1 MKLLKIFGI
10 VAGIHVVA
18 LIMIF
23 ANPGCSTTSKRANPS
38 ETVIPPTSDAVVTVP
53 HLSSGYQQPETDYA
67 STRTNAT
74 DAASPITN
82 APLMFNPDAV
92 AVAGDGR
99 YSPTRP
105 NTPVATALKA
115 EPVDNVVP
123 ASTYTV
129 VRGDSLWSIAKRN
142 GLSVADLSAANNL
155 RASATLQLGQ
165 KLIIPGKANAL
176 NNESTPPLAAPSV
189 KPLSAVA
196 VTPKGNKESI
206 THTVVSGETLGAIAR
221 KYQVRIGDVATANNI
236 SDPAKIRPGQTLI
249 IPGTTAAASAPVTK
263 VVKPVEAAPA
273 PIVTQPVENANNP
286 IIFIPP
292 PMDRPLDE
300 GFLNDPG
307 DAPVIKVEEAP
318 ATQAN

>member
-23 ANPGCSTTSKRANPS
+23 ANPGCSTTSKRANPA
-38 ETVIPPTSDAVVTVP
+38 ETVIPSTSDAVVTVP
-53 HLSSGYQQPETDYA
+53 HLSSGYQQPGTDHA

-74 DAASPITN
+74 DADSPITN

-105 NTPVATALKA
+105 NTPVASALKA

-123 ASTYTV
+123 ATTYTV

-165 KLIIPGKANAL
+165 KLIIPGKANTL
-176 NNESTPPLAAPSV
+176 NDEATPALAAPAVKQLSV
-189 KPLSAVA
+189 ATVA
-196 VTPKGNKESI
+196 PKGNKESI

-249 IPGTTAAASAPVTK
+249 IPGTTASTPVTRAA
-263 VVKPVEAAPA
+263 KPVEAAPT
-273 PIVTQPVENANNP
+273 PVVTSPVENTNNP
-286 IIFIPP
+286 IIFTPP

-318 ATQAN
+318 ESQAN